1 MERHR
6 FRLTFVNI
14 IKNSWGS
21 HFVRYRFIE
30 PLEVIISRELRRAVD
45 FAICDLWC
53 EYPVCRFLSLVK
65 WEYRPLAW
73 GQLSPLLLDFTVV
86 ILHTSAR
93 VA

>member
-1 MERHR
+1 MKHHW
-6 FRLTFVNI
+6 FRLTFVEI
-14 IKNSWGS
+14 IKSSWGS

-30 PLEVIISRELRRAVD
+30 PLEVIICCELRRAINV
-45 FAICDLWC
+45 AICDLWG
-53 EYPVCRFLSLVK
+53 EYPICRLLSLVK
-65 WEYRPLAW
+65 WDYRPLAW